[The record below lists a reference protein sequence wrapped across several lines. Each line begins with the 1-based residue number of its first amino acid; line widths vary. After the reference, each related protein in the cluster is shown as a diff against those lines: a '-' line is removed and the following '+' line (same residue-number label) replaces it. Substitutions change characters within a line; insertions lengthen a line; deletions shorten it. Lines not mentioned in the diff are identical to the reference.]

1 MSTSSSSSSRD
12 SEDEQYEREVNNVK
26 AGIMWLEDGRNGGR
40 PLKKTHRKSMKG
52 W

>member
-1 MSTSSSSSSRD
+1 MNNMK
-12 SEDEQYEREVNNVK
+12 REVNNVK
-26 AGIMWLEDGRNGGR
+26 AGIMWLDDGRNGGR